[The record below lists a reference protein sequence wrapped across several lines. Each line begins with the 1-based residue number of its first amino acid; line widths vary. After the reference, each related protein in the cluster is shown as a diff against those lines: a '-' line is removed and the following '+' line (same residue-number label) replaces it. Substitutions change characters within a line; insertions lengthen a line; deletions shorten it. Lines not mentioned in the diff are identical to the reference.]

1 MGNAIKVIKPY
12 RPTTYRGYDLYYMD
26 KGRVQVID
34 SVELVFRNLNLA
46 LDWID
51 SEVNIC

>member
-1 MGNAIKVIKPY
+1 MIRDKPY
-12 RPTTYRGYDLYYMD
+12 NPTRYRGYELCYMD

-34 SVELVFRNLNLA
+34 SAELVFRNLNLA